1 MPYNQKKKKKK
12 KQYFAPHYSPFAFP
26 LFPPRYTADAI
37 TAWDTDGCRQS
48 IHVLPKWSRECCLAG
63 FISAR
68 NTRQNQEA
76 KRMKGIEVRR

>member
-1 MPYNQKKKKKK
+1 MPYNKKKKKR
-12 KQYFAPHYSPFAFP
+12 QYFAPHCSPFAFP
-26 LFPPRYTADAI
+26 FFPLRYTADAI